1 MAESGRVN
9 WRLFLEWQ
17 TPTSAVLHLIK
28 RVIYSG
34 KTKYQEV
41 DIVDTYDFG
50 LCLILD
56 GKLQSSSADEK
67 IYHESL
73 VHPAMLTH
81 PKPSRVLIIGGGEGA
96 TLREVLKHRTVEKV
110 VMVDLD
116 EEVVQLCKKYL
127 PEFHM
132 NSFDDPRVE
141 IVIEDGRK
149 YVERLPDNSFDV
161 AIIDVTDPLE
171 GGPSYLLYTMEFYRI
186 LAKKLSDG
194 GVFATQAT
202 STYYSRN
209 CFAAIYK
216 TAASVFPVARAY
228 HAFVPSYAS
237 EWGFVL
243 GSKATDPLSL
253 TPEDVGRRLKE
264 RGIENLVFYS
274 PDVHQR
280 IFMVPP
286 SLARAFEVARP
297 VTDSSPVFMPA

>member
-1 MAESGRVN
+1 MAESRGVN
-9 WRLFLEWQ
+9 WRLLLEWQ
-17 TPTSAVLHLIK
+17 TPTSAVLHAIK

-34 KTKYQEV
+34 RTKYQEV
-41 DIVDTYDFG
+41 DIIDTYDFG
-50 LCLILD
+50 LCLVLD
-56 GKLQSSSADEK
+56 GKVQSSTADEK

-141 IVIEDGRK
+141 IIIEDGRK

-171 GGPSYLLYTMEFYRI
+171 GGPSYLLYTMEFYQM
-186 LAKKLSDG
+186 LAKKLSDDG
-194 GVFATQAT
+194 AFATQAT

-216 TAASVFPVARAY
+216 TVASVFPVARAY
-228 HAFVPSYAS
+228 CAFVPSYAS

-243 GSKATDPLSL
+243 GSKAVDPLNL
-253 TPEDVGRRLKE
+253 TPEDVRRGLKE

-280 IFMVPP
+280 IFIMPP
-286 SLARAFEVARP
+286 YLTQAFEVARP

>member
-1 MAESGRVN
+1 
-9 WRLFLEWQ
+9 
-17 TPTSAVLHLIK
+17 
-28 RVIYSG
+28 
-34 KTKYQEV
+34 
-41 DIVDTYDFG
+41 
-50 LCLILD
+50 
-56 GKLQSSSADEK
+56 
-67 IYHESL
+67 
-73 VHPAMLTH
+73 
-81 PKPSRVLIIGGGEGA
+81 
-96 TLREVLKHRTVEKV
+96 
-110 VMVDLD
+110 
-116 EEVVQLCKKYL
+116 
-127 PEFHM
+127 M

-186 LAKKLSDG
+186 LAKKLSDD

-280 IFMVPP
+280 IFMMPP